1 MVENASDSDSKNIN
15 PPGTVSVEY
24 ANEWGRVREIVEEL
38 QKECEI
44 VNGTQNDPN
53 YLFDKID
60 WYQIDELENQ
70 LNDIQRT
77 ENYEELE

>member
-1 MVENASDSDSKNIN
+1 MDINTSDSDSKNIV

-24 ANEWGRVREIVEEL
+24 ANEWGRVREVVEEL
-38 QKECEI
+38 QKECMI

-60 WYQIDELENQ
+60 WSQIDDLEIQ
-70 LNDIQRT
+70 LNDI
-77 ENYEELE
+77 